1 MIKDILERWMPKKK
15 EREKRAEFWKN
26 VKFQKQL

>member
-1 MIKDILERWMPKKK
+1 MIIDILERSMPRKGKGK
-15 EREKRAEFWKN
+15 EAEFWKN